1 MGFRKRRGFDPK
13 PGPDDETIVEERVVV
28 NDPST
33 GVPDTSFGP
42 SGPPV
47 MAPGTPFGPFGPSGP
62 TMPNQPPTSQA
73 PEEEIEYD
81 RDPAGSFWDLFL
93 RFGKNTF
100 PLAFWAG
107 NIVLSTNGLSLIT
120 GTQLSDTSNWIMTC
134 TLGFISFII
143 CFIQYYCIGMIK
155 QAIKGHRFMSEATLY
170 ALGMA
175 LFFLFDL
182 GLCMAGYTSLYSR
195 NSEETK
201 GLIIWTGGDQLYW
214 LGLAISVLINVLCEP
229 VTKFRADMR
238 KQKKI

>member
-1 MGFRKRRGFDPK
+1 MVFGKKRRDSGPR
-13 PGPDDETIVEERVVV
+13 PGPDDETIVEEHVVV
-28 NDPST
+28 DDPST
-33 GVPDTSFGP
+33 GVLDS
-42 SGPPV
+42 
-47 MAPGTPFGPFGPSGP
+47 PFGPSGP
-62 TMPNQPPTSQA
+62 TMPNRPFAPPVQ
-73 PEEEIEYD
+73 EEEVVEYE
-81 RDPAGSFWDLFL
+81 RDLAGSFWNLFL

-120 GTQLSDTSNWIMTC
+120 GTQLSDTSNWIMTS

-195 NSEETK
+195 GSEETK
-201 GLIIWTGGDQLYW
+201 GLIIWTNGDQLYW

-229 VTKFRADMR
+229 VTKFRANMR
-238 KQKKI
+238 KQKEI